1 MSQAEHPAQGAQN
14 GKGAAVK
21 ASPLESR
28 IAVVVNGN
36 ARNVTEEVISTLDQ
50 ILSGGDLFVSRRL
63 SDAREIAK
71 TLVSRGYGTVLTGGG
86 DGTFTVMVT
95 EVFQEARRQ
104 GRPLP
109 RFGLLKLGTGNA
121 LAWVVG
127 ARDATGKGL
136 AADIRRLSE
145 DAGSRE
151 IRLIEVEDFIAPF
164 CGVGADAELLAD
176 YGKVKT
182 LLGKTPL
189 GGKAAGLFS
198 YSVASFGLTLPKLM
212 VSKMT
217 RCRVINEGSEAYR
230 LGDNGGV
237 EGHPIARGE
246 VLYEGPM
253 RVAALSTIPYYGYG
267 FRLFPFAQD
276 RSDRMHLRITT
287 ISPFRLL
294 AHFRKFWRGEY
305 HNAKVL
311 FDYLVDKITIELDPP
326 AEFQIGGD
334 QRGKR
339 SRISALLSPTP
350 IRLVDYYAP
359 PSAY

>member
-1 MSQAEHPAQGAQN
+1 MIEPQRRANGAQN
-14 GKGAAVK
+14 GKG
-21 ASPLESR
+21 SPISSVPHDQR

-36 ARNVTEEVISTLDQ
+36 AKNVTDEVISTLDQ
-50 ILSGGDLFVSRRL
+50 ILSGGDLFVSRKL

-86 DGTFTVMVT
+86 DGTFMVMVT
-95 EVFQEARRQ
+95 EVFREARQQ

-127 ARDATGKGL
+127 AQDATGRGL

-164 CGVGADAELLAD
+164 CGVGADAELLSD
-176 YGKVKT
+176 YNRLKA
-182 LLGKTPL
+182 LMSKTPL
-189 GGKAAGLFS
+189 RGKAAGLFS
-198 YSVASFGLTLPKLM
+198 YAAASVGLTLPRLL
-212 VSKMT
+212 VHKMAH
-217 RCRVINEGSEAYR
+217 CRVVNDGGEAYR
-230 LGDNGGV
+230 IGDNGGV
-237 EGHPIARGE
+237 EGHPIAKGE

-267 FRLFPFAQD
+267 FRLFPFAQE
-276 RSDRMHLRITT
+276 RPDRMQLRITT
-287 ISPFRLL
+287 ISPARLM
-294 AHFRKFWRGEY
+294 AHFGRFWRGEY
-305 HNAKVL
+305 HDSRWI
-311 FDYLVDKITIELDPP
+311 FDYLVESVTIEVDP
-326 AEFQIGGD
+326 AVEFQIGGD

-339 SRISALLSPTP
+339 SRVSALLSPTP
-350 IRLVDYYAP
+350 VRLVDFYAP
-359 PSAY
+359 PSAD